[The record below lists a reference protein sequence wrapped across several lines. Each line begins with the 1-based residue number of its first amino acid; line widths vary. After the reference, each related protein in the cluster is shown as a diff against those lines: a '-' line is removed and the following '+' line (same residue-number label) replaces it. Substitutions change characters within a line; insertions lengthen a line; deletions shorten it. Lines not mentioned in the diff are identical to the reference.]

1 MMIRALLM
9 NPTDNVAVVVQDTHT
24 GDEVDTPLGKFTAA
38 EEIRTGHKM
47 AIAPIAKGASVIKYG
62 IAIGRAGQDIQIGD
76 WVHTHNVID
85 TTEESCNAY
94 AAAYRAKIKEARGT

>member
-1 MMIRALLM
+1 MTIRALLM
-9 NPTDNVAVVVQDTHT
+9 SPGDNVTVVVQDTHA
-24 GDEVDTPLGKFTAA
+24 GDKVTTPLGEFTAA

-47 AIAPIAKGASVIKYG
+47 AVAPIAKGEDIIKYG
-62 IAIGRAGQDIQIGD
+62 IAIGRASQDIHVGD

-94 AAAYRAKIKEARGT
+94 AAAYRAKIKEARGK